1 MTETRSGAVAPMKE
15 VSADSVAFNNEA
27 PIHTAPPVAVF
38 PAHQAPGLVALA
50 ASVRTVAAPVTR
62 HSTAAPAKRRLSPG
76 VTISTSRPAP
86 KPSNQLVTISGTAY
100 NNYYV
105 ERVNRDG
112 LVISYTLN
120 GGGFGMATISA
131 SDLPSEM
138 RDKYNFRPQNQ

>member
-1 MTETRSGAVAPMKE
+1 
-15 VSADSVAFNNEA
+15 
-27 PIHTAPPVAVF
+27 
-38 PAHQAPGLVALA
+38 
-50 ASVRTVAAPVTR
+50 
-62 HSTAAPAKRRLSPG
+62 
-76 VTISTSRPAP
+76 
-86 KPSNQLVTISGTAY
+86 VTISGTAY

-131 SDLPSEM
+131 SDLPSEI